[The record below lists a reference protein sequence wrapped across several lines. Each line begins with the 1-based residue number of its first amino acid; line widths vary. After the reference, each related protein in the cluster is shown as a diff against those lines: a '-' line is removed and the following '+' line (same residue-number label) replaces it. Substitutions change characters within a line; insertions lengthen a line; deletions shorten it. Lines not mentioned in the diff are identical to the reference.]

1 MSDDLKR
8 GARRWAGPAEQWRTK
23 VQRWVDA
30 GIVSS
35 EQGEEILA
43 LESMDIASLSQHDA
57 SRPALSRVVELSSY
71 LGIVVVGL
79 GAVMFLGNYWHR
91 IGVAGHAGAALL
103 FFVAGLVGAYV
114 VAQFGDAGARRL
126 SGFLR
131 LIATAGAAMAT
142 AVIVGPAAVGHHGL
156 TALCVGIVILTLSAL
171 LWRNRDRPL
180 QFLSTL
186 LGVAITLGALDT
198 VAHLH
203 PTSSEV
209 ALFVWFAAIAVGLMS
224 LQMLRP
230 ARTGIVVAEVGSF
243 VGAFALS
250 FPNHLGGVLL
260 GIFSALCAV
269 GIGFVLERPLI
280 IVIGAIGFFMFD
292 FRVFVVYL
300 HSTNAALGAFIL
312 GLALVFVAL
321 VAARHGSTHE
331 RRAVESSSEVPVTV
345 EWHEPWWNAS
355 SDSET

>member
-8 GARRWAGPAEQWRTK
+8 AARRWAEPAEQWRTN

-43 LESMDIASLSQHDA
+43 MESVEGPPSTTNDS
-57 SRPALSRVVELSSY
+57 SRPALSRVLEVASY
-71 LGIVVVGL
+71 LGVIVVGFGSVL
-79 GAVMFLGNYWHR
+79 FLGNSWDR
-91 IGVAGHAGAALL
+91 LGVAGHVCAALL
-103 FFVAGLVGAYV
+103 FSLAGLVGGFV

-126 SGFLR
+126 SGFLQ
-131 LIATAGAAMAT
+131 LIGTAGVAMMT

-156 TALCVGIVILTLSAL
+156 TSLCVGVVVLALSAV

-186 LGVAITLGALDT
+186 LGVALTLGALDT
-198 VAHLH
+198 VAKLH

-209 ALFVWFAAIAVGLMS
+209 ALFVWFSAISVGLMS

-230 ARTGIVVAEVGSF
+230 ARTGIVVAEIGSF

-260 GIFSALCAV
+260 GLFSALCAT
-269 GIGFVLERPLI
+269 GIGFVLERPPI

-292 FRVFVVYL
+292 FRLFAVYL
-300 HSTNAALGAFIL
+300 HSASTALGAFIL
-312 GLALVFVAL
+312 GLALIVVAL
-321 VAARHGSTHE
+321 IWARQAALRESRSRG
-331 RRAVESSSEVPVTV
+331 VETRPEVPVAI
-345 EWHEPWWNAS
+345 ESYEAW
-355 SDSET
+355 

>member
-1 MSDDLKR
+1 MSDDLR
-8 GARRWAGPAEQWRTK
+8 RRARRWAEPADQWRTK

-43 LESMDIASLSQHDA
+43 LESIESAQPTQRDV
-57 SRPALSRVVELSSY
+57 SRPALTHVVEFSSY
-71 LGIVVVGL
+71 LGIVAVSL
-79 GAVMFLGNYWHR
+79 GTVLFLGNSWNGL
-91 IGVAGHAGAALL
+91 GVAGHASVASL
-103 FFVAGLVGAYV
+103 FSVAGLVGGFV
-114 VAQFGDAGARRL
+114 VAQFGEAGARRL

-131 LIATAGAAMAT
+131 LIGTAGAAMVT
-142 AVIVGPAAVGHHGL
+142 AVIVEPAAVGHHGL
-156 TALCVGIVILTLSAL
+156 TVLCVGVVVLTLSAL
-171 LWRNRDRPL
+171 LWRNQDRPL

-186 LGVAITLGALDT
+186 FGVALTLGALDT

-230 ARTGIVVAEVGSF
+230 ARTGIVVAEIGSF
-243 VGAFALS
+243 IGAFALS
-250 FPNHLGGVLL
+250 FPNHLGGVVL
-260 GIFSALCAV
+260 GIVSALCAV

-292 FRVFVVYL
+292 FRVFAVYL

-312 GLALVFVAL
+312 GLVLVFIAL
-321 VAARHGSTHE
+321 VAARHASTSE
-331 RRAVESSSEVPVTV
+331 RRPVETSNDVPAQV
-345 EWHEPWWNAS
+345 EWYEPW
-355 SDSET
+355 

>member
-1 MSDDLKR
+1 MSDDLRR
-8 GARRWAGPAEQWRTK
+8 GARRWAVPADQWRSK
-23 VQRWVDA
+23 VQRWVDV

-43 LESMDIASLSQHDA
+43 LESIETVSLENDER
-57 SRPALSRVVELSSY
+57 RPTLSWFVELSSY

-79 GAVMFLGNYWHR
+79 GTVLFLGNYWNR
-91 IGVAGHAGAALL
+91 LDVAGHASVAML
-103 FFVAGLVGAYV
+103 FCIIGLVGGFV
-114 VAQFGDAGARRL
+114 VAQVGDAGARRL

-131 LIATAGAAMAT
+131 LIGTAGAAMVT

-156 TALCVGIVILTLSAL
+156 TLLCVGVVVLALSAL
-171 LWRNRDRPL
+171 LWRNRDRSL

-186 LGVAITLGALDT
+186 FGVALTLGALDT
-198 VAHLH
+198 VARLH

-209 ALFVWFAAIAVGLMS
+209 ALFVWFAAFAVGLMS

-230 ARTGIVVAEVGSF
+230 ACTGIVVAEIGSF

-260 GIFSALCAV
+260 GVVSALCAV

-280 IVIGAIGFFMFD
+280 IVVGAIGFFMFD
-292 FRVFVVYL
+292 FRIFAVYL
-300 HSTNAALGAFIL
+300 HNANAALGAFIL
-312 GLALVFVAL
+312 GLVLIFVAL
-321 VAARHGSTHE
+321 LWARHASRQE
-331 RRAVESSSEVPVTV
+331 AREVEVEGRGEVPVAV
-345 EWHEPWWNAS
+345 EWYEPW
-355 SDSET
+355 